1 MLEYVLQVVILAII
15 FLCIFLEHLKH
26 KELKLLLNQEGNLV
40 KENLNY
46 IASAIVGLS
55 ELLDEADQ
63 VINQVSQVPSMGE
76 MMQQMLQG
84 FIMQKLAPTI
94 APLQNVK
101 DELITPNEITE
112 GHGETW
118 TQKNDDSQE
127 TEIQSD

>member
-1 MLEYVLQVVILAII
+1 MLEYFLQVVILAII

-84 FIMQKLAPTI
+84 FIMQKLAPTL
-94 APLQNVK
+94 APIQNIK
-101 DELITPNEITE
+101 DDLITPSEITE

-118 TQKNDDSQE
+118 TEEIND
-127 TEIQSD
+127 TKT

>member
-1 MLEYVLQVVILAII
+1 MMEYVLQVVILAII
-15 FLCIFLEHLKH
+15 FLCIFLEHTKH

>member
-1 MLEYVLQVVILAII
+1 MLEYFLQVVILAII

-76 MMQQMLQG
+76 MMQQMIYIEDNLYFFG
-84 FIMQKLAPTI
+84 IICYSLI
-94 APLQNVK
+94 QNFR
-101 DELITPNEITE
+101 I
-112 GHGETW
+112 
-118 TQKNDDSQE
+118 
-127 TEIQSD
+127 